1 MLEIMRY
8 ISEKLQNPAL
18 ADRLAVEWIDVTQNV
33 RTFPYATS
41 IYQPIRP
48 LKYECR
54 KIKVRNYLM
63 FYWVDEEEILVIV
76 ARVVYA
82 KQNYGW
88 LLK

>member
-1 MLEIMRY
+1 MLEITRY
-8 ISEKLQNPAL
+8 FSEQLQNPA
-18 ADRLAVEWIDVTQNV
+18 AVDRLAVEWIDVTQNV

-48 LKYECR
+48 LKYEYR

-63 FYWVDEEEILVIV
+63 FYWVDEEEKLVTV
-76 ARVVYA
+76 ARMVYA
-82 KQNYGW
+82 KWNYDR

>member
-1 MLEIMRY
+1 MLEITRY
-8 ISEKLQNPAL
+8 FSVQLQNPA
-18 ADRLAVEWIDVTQNV
+18 AVVRLAVDLIDAAEDVPTI
-33 RTFPYATS
+33 PYANS

-63 FYWVDEEEILVIV
+63 FYWVDEEEKFVIV
-76 ARVVYA
+76 ARMVYA
-82 KQNYGW
+82 KRNYDR